1 LLSKS
6 KLWAPQKQ
14 IKQQP
19 NKSDGMKTQEQLF
32 KEAAELIRELSQ
44 KCPDAKEHTF
54 GFMKKDLVDEAIEAR
69 MAVDKK
75 DWQELKEEL
84 GDVLW
89 SWIDFCF
96 VAEKEGKFTTQ
107 EVLEF
112 LQEKIKRRNPH
123 VFGNEKADT
132 IEEARNAKKKAKE
145 QWKAEK
151 NKVSQ

>member
-1 LLSKS
+1 
-6 KLWAPQKQ
+6 
-14 IKQQP
+14 
-19 NKSDGMKTQEQLF
+19 MKTQEQLF
-32 KEAAELIRELSQ
+32 KKVAELIRELSQ
-44 KCPDAKEHTF
+44 KCHDTKEHTF
-54 GFMKKDLVDEAIEAR
+54 NFMKKDLVDEAIEAR

-89 SWIDFCF
+89 SWIDFCI

-112 LQEKIKRRNPH
+112 LQEKIKKRNPH

-132 IEEARNAKKKAKE
+132 VEEAKAVKKKAKE
-145 QWKAEK
+145 AWKGK
-151 NKVSQ
+151 QC